1 MPRVKHQGKA
11 RKRHQYY
18 HGNKHRIL
26 AKADDALEADVSTVN
41 VRG

>member
-18 HGNKHRIL
+18 NGNERRIL
-26 AKADDALEADVSTVN
+26 AKADDALEADVSIVGA
-41 VRG
+41 RG